1 MVAVD
6 SIQAQTLS
14 PEAANHLRS
23 NDPIHIADPQLTQQ
37 VADALNAQL
46 AAQLDPFLTLL
57 RTQLGLTVKARKLGG
72 TRILTITPKK
82 IARNRRKVAGVYV
95 HGGGFA
101 LLSANDYTAYRMA
114 HDLGVVVH
122 SVDYDLSP
130 RVRFPTALDQTVR
143 ACRAASKQYR
153 RVVVAGSSA
162 GANLLVTT
170 ILRARAG
177 EFDAPAAAGLFSPAV
192 DLRAIGDSLVA
203 NDGRDPVLAR
213 DTWIKLIAAYLG
225 STPPGDPAA
234 SPILADLRPG
244 FVPTMINTGTR
255 DLLLSDSVRFHRTMR
270 DAGLDVRLRVREGM
284 WHAVESVPGVP
295 EGDEA
300 MREVFKFLERHL

>member
-14 PEAANHLRS
+14 PEAVNHLRT
-23 NDPIHIADPQLTQQ
+23 NDPIPIPDPQLTQQ
-37 VADALNAQL
+37 YADALNAQL
-46 AAQLDPFLTLL
+46 AAQIDPFLAML
-57 RTQLGLTVKARKLGG
+57 RTQLGLTVKRRKLGG
-72 TRILTITPKK
+72 TRVLTITPRK
-82 IARNRRKVAGVYV
+82 IAKNRRKVAGVYV

-101 LLSANDYTAYRMA
+101 LLTANDYTAYRMA

-122 SVDYDLSP
+122 SVEYDLSP
-130 RVRFPTALDQTVR
+130 RVRFPVALDQTVD

-162 GANLLVTT
+162 GANLLITT
-170 ILRARAG
+170 ILRARQG
-177 EFDAPAAAGLFSPAV
+177 RFDPPAAAGLFSPAV
-192 DLRAIGDSLVA
+192 DLRAIGDSLLA
-203 NDGRDPVLAR
+203 NDGRDPLLSR
-213 DTWIKLIAAYLG
+213 DTLVKLVAAYLG

-234 SPILADLRPG
+234 SPILANLGHG
-244 FVPTMINTGTR
+244 FVPTIINTGTR
-255 DLLLSDSVRFHRTMR
+255 DLLLSDGVRLHRRMR

-284 WHAVESVPGVP
+284 WHAIESVPGLP

-300 MREVFKFLERHL
+300 MAEVFGYLEQHL